1 MYSCECATDYPGS
14 NPPVLQLSPSTGLP
28 EQHSWHYTL
37 PPPLVHFVS
46 HHCSFP
52 APNVPSAPPQPC
64 IIVALSSQPSKSTE
78 ACLFASARPS
88 MQDLHIFS
96 HSFAGNRACFHIL
109 QNSHTPL
116 TNQFDPTMCV
126 SVWCGGV
133 AVSARHNHSSHFC
146 LRCPGNLCKAELHSN
161 LPPWPPSFSSPLF
174 LSQ

>member
-1 MYSCECATDYPGS
+1 MQLTTLAQILLCCSS
-14 NPPVLQLSPSTGLP
+14 HLQQGYLNNTHGIIPS
-28 EQHSWHYTL
+28 
-37 PPPLVHFVS
+37 PPLWCTLFHTT
-46 HHCSFP
+46 
-52 APNVPSAPPQPC
+52 APSLHPTCPLRPHPC

-161 LPPWPPSFSSPLF
+161 PPPWPPSFSSPLF